1 MMGLSRFCS
10 IVESYFDEK
19 ILIVVEAST
28 LVDHQC
34 VRKVNGRKNRAWLR
48 LSFTLV
54 CLTLLIAACSNQ
66 QKATKD
72 FDAGN
77 ANEGGVTANIKRG
90 VKPEPDT
97 EVAVLDVE
105 SYGKIVI
112 ELYPNIA
119 PEMVK
124 RFKQLAREGFYNGT
138 TFHRINP
145 NFGIIQ
151 GGDPNS
157 KDDDPANDGMSDSPY
172 PNVPA
177 EFSDIPFDKGT
188 VGAARSPA
196 GEGLTEAQA
205 NDTANCQFFITLKR
219 QPAFDKQYTVFGRV
233 IEGLNNAQII
243 STAPPPV
250 GGGEHPADKI
260 VIKSITL
267 VNRKS

>member
-1 MMGLSRFCS
+1 M
-10 IVESYFDEK
+10 EEK
-19 ILIVVEAST
+19 T
-28 LVDHQC
+28 LV
-34 VRKVNGRKNRAWLR
+34 NRQRVGKANEKERSAWWF
-48 LSFTLV
+48 LSAASL
-54 CLTLLIAACSNQ
+54 CALLLLASCSSEK
-66 QKATKD
+66 KATKD

-77 ANEGGVTANIKRG
+77 KGEGGATASIKRG
-90 VKPEPDT
+90 VKPEPDA

-105 SYGKIVI
+105 TYGKIVI

-145 NFGIIQ
+145 NLGIIQ
-151 GGDPNS
+151 GGSPNS
-157 KDDDPANDGMSDSPY
+157 KDNDPSNDSAGDSPY
-172 PNVPA
+172 PNLPA

-188 VGAARSPA
+188 VGAARS
-196 GEGLTEAQA
+196 GTDEGLSEAEA
-205 NDTANCQFFITLKR
+205 NDTANCQFFITVKR
-219 QPAFDKQYTVFGRV
+219 QPALDKQYTVFGRV

-243 STAPPPV
+243 STAPPPT
-250 GGGEHPADKI
+250 GGGEHPAEKI